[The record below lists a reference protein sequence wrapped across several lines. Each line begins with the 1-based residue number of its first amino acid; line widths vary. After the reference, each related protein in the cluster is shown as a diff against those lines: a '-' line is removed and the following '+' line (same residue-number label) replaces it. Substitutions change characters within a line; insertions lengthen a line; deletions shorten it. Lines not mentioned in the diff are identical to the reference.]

1 MELLLPA
8 GSFQSG
14 IRALEN
20 GADALYLGLQQFSA
34 RKSAK
39 NFTFEELR
47 RLKNFAAE
55 HQKKIYITCNTLLK
69 EKELPDLY
77 NLLDQAAYVEADSI
91 IVQDI
96 GVLAIVKEEYPNLT
110 IHASTQ
116 LAAHNISGI
125 KALEDLGVTRAVLSR
140 ELTIDEI
147 GLIRKSCPDMELEVF
162 IHGALCYAYSGLCLA
177 SGMLLG
183 RSANRGECGQ
193 ICRTWFTADIQS
205 SNSESESEHNIS
217 RDGYFFS
224 MKDLSLKT
232 RVTALEDVGVTTV
245 KVEGRMKSPE
255 YTAQAAGFYKSLM
268 RKQPA
273 DDLSLRTVFSRSTTP
288 GWSGKSGTTQPPVSP
303 DYPGHRGVPL
313 GQILTY
319 HRRDKSVDIQLV
331 NPISLRDGILC
342 LNEKSSGHRT
352 QLPESVKFSVVKM
365 QDLNGNRLVDAKSGM
380 KVRLLVP
387 EPLSENAMLY
397 KISAHD
403 QKLPEINPGSIPLY
417 KHPVNHI
424 FTIFNE
430 HITILGTI
438 PLLGITNEL
447 TESIVVDTARTPADL
462 QKIFEKIFSASGES
476 LFTNGSFTV
485 VNKTGRPDEELFLP
499 ASQLKSIRR
508 KWYSELNTIWE
519 NHLPPIKKKL
529 KKQALT
535 AAIVPLPQ
543 RKKIVPEK
551 DSPIPFII
559 NPDQYNPDNLPQIEG
574 IYYIPLSPVLFD
586 DQVYFNKIDL
596 LLEKF
601 LPITPKPAIRIGL
614 NNIGHLP
621 WAQKHPDYEYFM
633 DYYLYCA
640 NSSALNLL
648 QSSLELVSSAYY
660 WLEDPDQSVYFN
672 PDTVFPVG
680 AGFSPPLFIS
690 RSCFRRD
697 SLGITEGCVNRAF
710 CKVPAVASGKKEIC
724 SRYPGPYP
732 LYQTGKNYTVYVK
745 DCITYLFP
753 ADKEQH

>member
-20 GADALYLGLQQFSA
+20 GADALYLGLQNFSA

-47 RLKNFAAE
+47 RLKTFAVDNR
-55 HQKKIYITCNTLLK
+55 KKIYITCNTVLR
-69 EKELPDLY
+69 EQELPDLY
-77 NLLDQAAYVEADSI
+77 KLLDQAAYIEADSI
-91 IVQDI
+91 IVQDL

-116 LAAHNISGI
+116 LAAHNVSGV
-125 KALEDLGVTRAVLSR
+125 KMLEILGVKRAVLSR

-147 GLIRKSCPDMELEVF
+147 GFIRKSCPDMELEVF

-205 SNSESESEHNIS
+205 TSSEPASGQTVS

-232 RVTALEDVGVTTV
+232 RITALEEVGVTTV

-255 YTAQAAGFYKSLM
+255 YTAQAAGFYRSLM

-273 DDLSLRTVFSRSTTP
+273 EDLKLRTVFSRSITP
-288 GWSGKSGTTQPPVSP
+288 GWSGKAGSTQQSPVSP
-303 DYPGHRGVPL
+303 DYPGHRGVPI
-313 GQILTY
+313 GKIRKY
-319 HRRDKSVDIQLV
+319 HRRENSVDIQLV

-342 LNEKSSGHRT
+342 LKEKSVGQRT
-352 QLPESVKFSVVKM
+352 QLPDPVKFSVSKF
-365 QDLNGNRLVDAKSGM
+365 QDLNGNRLVDAKAGM
-380 KVRLLVP
+380 KVRLSVP
-387 EPLSENAMLY
+387 EFLPENTMLY

-403 QKLPEINPGSIPLY
+403 QKLPEVSLGSIHPW
-417 KHPVNHI
+417 KHPINHI
-424 FTIFNE
+424 LTIFNE
-430 HITILGTI
+430 HISISGTI
-438 PLLGITNEL
+438 SLLRVTHEI
-447 TESIVVDTARTPADL
+447 TESIVVATARKPANL
-462 QKIFEKIFSASGES
+462 QEIFEKIFSASGES
-476 LFTNGSFTV
+476 LFTNGSMTV
-485 VNKTGRPDEELFLP
+485 INKTGRPDEELFLP

-508 KWYSELNTIWE
+508 LWYSGLNTVWE
-519 NHLPPIKKKL
+519 NQVSSDKKK
-529 KKQALT
+529 QENHT
-535 AAIVPLPQ
+535 SAAAVPLPD
-543 RKKIVPEK
+543 RKNIIPAK
-551 DSPIPFII
+551 DNPVPFII
-559 NPDQYNPDNLPQIEG
+559 NPDQYSPEELPQVEG

-586 DQVYFNKIDL
+586 DKAYFKKLDS

-601 LPITPKPAIRIGL
+601 SKFNPKPVIRVGL
-614 NNIGHLP
+614 NNVGHLL
-621 WAQKHPDYEYFM
+621 WAQKHSEFEYFA

-640 NSSALNLL
+640 NSRALGLL
-648 QSSLELVSSAYY
+648 QSNLELVSSAYY
-660 WLEDPDQSVYFN
+660 WLEDTDQSIYFDQ
-672 PDTVFPVG
+672 DTVFPVG
-680 AGFSPPLFIS
+680 ADFSPPLFIS

-697 SLGITEGCVNRAF
+697 SLGITEGCINRAF
-710 CKVPAVASGKKEIC
+710 CEAPAVDSSSKKTC
-724 SRYPGPYP
+724 TRYPDSYS

-745 DCITYLFP
+745 NCITYLFSNNL
-753 ADKEQH
+753 

>member
-47 RLKNFAAE
+47 RLKTFAADNR
-55 HQKKIYITCNTLLK
+55 KKIYITCNTVLR
-69 EKELPDLY
+69 EQELPDLY
-77 NLLDQAAYVEADSI
+77 KLLNQVAYIEADSI
-91 IVQDI
+91 IVQDL
-96 GVLAIVKEEYPNLT
+96 GVLEVVKEKYPHLT

-116 LAAHNISGI
+116 MAAHNVSGV
-125 KALEDLGVTRAVLSR
+125 KMLEKLGVKRAVLSR

-147 GLIRKSCPDMELEVF
+147 GFIRESCPDMELEVF

-205 SNSESESEHNIS
+205 TGSKTESEQIVS

-232 RVTALEDVGVTTV
+232 RVTALEEAGVTTV

-273 DDLSLRTVFSRSTTP
+273 DDINLKTVFSRAATP
-288 GWSGKSGTTQPPVSP
+288 GWSGKTGSTKTPISL
-303 DYPGHRGVPL
+303 DYPGHRGVPI
-313 GQILTY
+313 GQIIKFHPKENT
-319 HRRDKSVDIQLV
+319 VDIQLV

-342 LNEKSSGHRT
+342 LKENRSGQQT
-352 QLPESVKFSVVKM
+352 QLPEPVKFSVSKLH
-365 QDLNGNRLVDAKSGM
+365 DLNGNRLIDAESGM
-380 KVRLLVP
+380 KVRLSVP
-387 EPLSENAMLY
+387 EFLPENSMLY

-403 QKLPEINPGSIPLY
+403 QKLPEINPGSISLW

-424 FTIFNE
+424 ITIFNE
-430 HITILGTI
+430 QITISGSI
-438 PLLGITNEL
+438 DQLGITNEI
-447 TESIVVDTARTPADL
+447 TESIVVDAARKPSDL
-462 QKIFEKIFSASGES
+462 QEIFNKVFSASGES
-476 LFTNGSFTV
+476 LFTNGSLTV
-485 VNKTGRPDEELFLP
+485 INKTGRPDRELFIP
-499 ASQLKSIRR
+499 ASQLKTIRR
-508 KWYSELNTIWE
+508 KWYSELNSVWNNRVFSKKNE
-519 NHLPPIKKKL
+519 QNNHAPN
-529 KKQALT
+529 AT
-535 AAIVPLPQ
+535 VPLPD

-551 DSPIPFII
+551 DSPVPFII
-559 NPDQYNPDNLPQIEG
+559 NPDQYNPDNLPQVDG
-574 IYYIPLSPVLFD
+574 IYYIPLCPILFD
-586 DQVYFNKIDL
+586 DQAYFNKLDS

-601 LPITPKPAIRIGL
+601 STSIPKPIIRIGL

-621 WAQKHPDYEYFM
+621 WAQKHPEFEYFA

-640 NSSALNLL
+640 NSSALSLL
-648 QSSLELVSSAYY
+648 QHNLELVSSAYY
-660 WLEDPDQSVYFN
+660 WLEDTDQSISFDK
-672 PDTVFPVG
+672 DTVFPVG
-680 AGFSPPLFIS
+680 ADFSPPMFIS

-697 SLGITEGCVNRAF
+697 SLGITKGCVNRAF
-710 CKVPAVASGKKEIC
+710 YEVSADHHEEKEIC
-724 SRYPGPYP
+724 SRYPGPYS
-732 LYQTGKNYTVYVK
+732 LYQTGKNYTVYVRN
-745 DCITYLFP
+745 CITYLFP
-753 ADKEQH
+753 ENHDQH